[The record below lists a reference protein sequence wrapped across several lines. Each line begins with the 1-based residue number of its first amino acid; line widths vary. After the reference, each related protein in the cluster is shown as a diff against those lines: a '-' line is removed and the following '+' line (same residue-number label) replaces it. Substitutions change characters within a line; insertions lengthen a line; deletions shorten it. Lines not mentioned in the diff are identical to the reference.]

1 MSRRFHNSLQRY
13 AVPCLVV
20 SVYHYFRSG
29 TLISLA
35 ARVQS
40 TRRIK
45 FGAGTVVKRWVIV
58 QTTGGTIRF
67 GRECALSSFDHFS
80 TGEGDII
87 VGDHVRFAPNCTIV
101 GGTKNVSRADIRIVD
116 QPELRPNGITIGDD
130 VLIGANSVIL
140 PATEIGRGAVIGA
153 GSVVQGQIP
162 EFAIAAGSPAKVVGH
177 RS

>member
-1 MSRRFHNSLQRY
+1 MDRGFLRSLQRY
-13 AVPCLVV
+13 AMPSFVV
-20 SVYHYFRSG
+20 SLSHYLRSRAVV
-29 TLISLA
+29 SWS

-40 TRRIK
+40 TRRIR

-58 QTTGGTIRF
+58 QTTGGSIRF

-87 VGDHVRFAPNCTIV
+87 VGDYVRFAPNCTIV
-101 GGTKNVSRADIRIVD
+101 GGTKNVFRADIRIVD

-130 VLIGANSVIL
+130 VLIGANAVIL
-140 PATEIGRGAVIGA
+140 PATEIGRGAVIAA
-153 GSVVQGQIP
+153 GSVVQGKIP

>member
-1 MSRRFHNSLQRY
+1 MDHGLLRFLQRY
-13 AVPCLVV
+13 AVPCFVV
-20 SVYHYFRSG
+20 SIFHYLRSRARV
-29 TLISLA
+29 SLS

-40 TRRIK
+40 TSRIR
-45 FGAGTVVKRWVIV
+45 FGARTVVKRWVIV

-87 VGDHVRFAPNCTIV
+87 VGDYVRFAPNCTIV
-101 GGTKNVSRADIRIVD
+101 GGTKSVARADLRIVD

-153 GSVVQGQIP
+153 GSVVQGIIP
-162 EFAIAAGSPAKVVGH
+162 EFAIAVGSPAKVVGQ